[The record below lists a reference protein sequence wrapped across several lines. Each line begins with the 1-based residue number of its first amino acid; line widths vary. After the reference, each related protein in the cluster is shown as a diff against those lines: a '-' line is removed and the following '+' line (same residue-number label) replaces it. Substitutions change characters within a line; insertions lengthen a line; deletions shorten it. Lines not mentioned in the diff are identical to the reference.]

1 MSPFHRGCNGL
12 ILRTAILRNAFFM
25 AAAAPL
31 LAGYASN
38 PTFNEYYPPV
48 TDAERS
54 VGHGVAK
61 VMDYRK
67 PTGVGTI
74 FGFSLF

>member
-1 MSPFHRGCNGL
+1 
-12 ILRTAILRNAFFM
+12 M